1 MTVELDEKETNLIL
15 EGLGE
20 LPAKKSI
27 ELIMKLR
34 ISWHDQEGQKNPEI
48 TKEKK

>member
-1 MTVELDEKETNLIL
+1 MTIELDEKETNLLL

-27 ELIMKLR
+27 ELIYKIRM
-34 ISWHDQEGQKNPEI
+34 IWHEQEELKQNENELP
-48 TKEKK
+48 

>member
-1 MTVELDEKETNLIL
+1 MTIELNENETNLVL

-27 ELIMKLR
+27 ELIYKIRM
-34 ISWHDQEGQKNPEI
+34 SWHEQE
-48 TKEKK
+48 EKKDE